1 MERYIVKPE
10 ELKGEISNFPI
21 QIVQKMVDYQ
31 VEQGNK
37 ANVEI
42 FQLHNQMTRKGG
54 GFDWNETVEGKSFWV
69 NVIVNEYFNLF
80 FQLYPKNAEKKKVR
94 QNVLYKH
101 FVYLLTAVA
110 DTDMSIEIKEKKG
123 SVFIRAVKNKKEDLP
138 IDTPCMCSNSL
149 EPDYAWFVR
158 FYAGRNQ
165 TWWELGKSHNERRKV
180 NWRCIIPFD
189 KFDPNNIEESLKHN
203 IVKL

>member
-1 MERYIVKPE
+1 MERYIVQPE
-10 ELKGEISNFPI
+10 DLKGEISNFPI

-69 NVIVNEYFNLF
+69 NIIVNEYFNLF
-80 FQLYPKNAEKKKVR
+80 FQLYPKDAEKKKVR

-138 IDTPCMCSNSL
+138 IDTPCMVADKS
-149 EPDYAWFVR
+149 DDWR
-158 FYAGRNQ
+158 FRYYAGEKRCFIYSLKSGEAGAADTNH
-165 TWWELGKSHNERRKV
+165 WEY
-180 NWRCIIPFD
+180 IIPFD
-189 KFDPNNIEESLKHN
+189 KFDPNNIEESLKH
-203 IVKL
+203 KL

>member
-1 MERYIVKPE
+1 MERYIVQPE
-10 ELKGEISNFPI
+10 DLKGEISNFPI

-69 NVIVNEYFNLF
+69 NIIVNEYFNLF
-80 FQLYPKNAEKKKVR
+80 FQLYPKDAEKKKVR

-138 IDTPCMCSNSL
+138 IDTPVMVADEINDWQLC
-149 EPDYAWFVR
+149 Y
-158 FYAGRNQ
+158 YAG
-165 TWWELGKSHNERRKV
+165 ELQCFASSCNSKETDITN
-180 NWRCIIPFD
+180 NWNYIIPFD
-189 KFDPNNIEESLKHN
+189 KFDPNNIKESLKYN
-203 IVKL
+203 IVK